1 MKHLVAFPLES
12 GGSIVI
18 EVDEPEVGGTV
29 RAARGEKLEQ
39 AKETVEEALN
49 KILPVTKNV
58 VEKIRDVAHK
68 PEEIEITFGV
78 KLTTTAGAVIASAS
92 AEANF
97 EIRMLW
103 TDKKSDQH

>member
-29 RAARGEKLEQ
+29 RAARGEKLDQ

-103 TDKKSDQH
+103 TDKKSYQH

>member
-29 RAARGEKLEQ
+29 RAARGEKLDQ

>member
-58 VEKIRDVAHK
+58 VEKIRDVANK

-103 TDKKSDQH
+103 TDKPKSDH